1 MLAAWHGLRT
11 QLHINAFILFP
22 WDMKWK
28 KILWIILPLILWA
41 GGNFHAG
48 KYFVLKLLMLL
59 LGSIILQ
66 LQWDSGCA
74 NQPSL
79 LTHTVQTMW
88 WATIDA
94 GLHDWIVWTN
104 VSQGDRV
111 LTVCPWEVHACNMS
125 QDQSLLHKCAWTDGD
140 FKNRSHWNLSNM
152 SDKSLMWTEV
162 PHKRPL

>member
-1 MLAAWHGLRT
+1 MLADWHGLRT
-11 QLHINAFILFP
+11 QFHINAFILFP

-28 KILWIILPLILWA
+28 KILGIILPLILWA

-48 KYFVLKLLMLL
+48 KYFVLKLLTLL
-59 LGSIILQ
+59 SGSIILQ

-79 LTHTVQTMW
+79 VTHTVQTMW
-88 WATIDA
+88 WAYHRCWSPWLNSVNQCVT
-94 GLHDWIVWTN
+94 GRQSV
-104 VSQGDRV
+104 
-111 LTVCPWEVHACNMS
+111 TVCPWEVNACNMS

-152 SDKSLMWTEV
+152 SDKITYVNWGPT
-162 PHKRPL
+162 

>member
-1 MLAAWHGLRT
+1 MLADWHGLRT
-11 QLHINAFILFP
+11 QFHINAFILFP

-28 KILWIILPLILWA
+28 KILGIILPLILWA

-48 KYFVLKLLMLL
+48 KYFVLKLLTLL
-59 LGSIILQ
+59 SGSIILQ

-79 LTHTVQTMW
+79 VTHTVQTMW

-111 LTVCPWEVHACNMS
+111 SQCVPERSMPVTCPRIKVSFTNVPGLMATLKIDLIGIWATWV
-125 QDQSLLHKCAWTDGD
+125 T
-140 FKNRSHWNLSNM
+140 
-152 SDKSLMWTEV
+152 KSLMWTEV